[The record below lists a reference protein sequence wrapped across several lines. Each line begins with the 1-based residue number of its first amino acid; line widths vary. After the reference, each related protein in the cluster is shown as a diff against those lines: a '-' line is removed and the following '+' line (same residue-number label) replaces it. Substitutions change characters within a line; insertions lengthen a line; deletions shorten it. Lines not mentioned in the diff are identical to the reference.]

1 MYTLLLTENNE
12 LVTTVKERIMQR
24 SKLVDT
30 LHFLVD
36 PMYKGISMSDFTVM
50 MEYLTPVSREYRT
63 EILVKSDELYKQML
77 EYKLPFDTQ
86 LTREAGR
93 IEVQLT
99 FVKVGLDA
107 NGNSTQQ
114 VRKTSKSTIDIIPIS
129 AWSNIIP
136 DSALTALDQRLI
148 MVDAMLNAANEM
160 TQELY
165 ETKADNVT
173 YDKETQCLQLTA
185 NGKPIGDKILL
196 EISNKN
202 DSVCVKFIEVDENGN
217 LIVVYSNGETE
228 NVGKTVGDAITGIYV
243 PDVSAD
249 GIMTMTLSK
258 NVGDEKYSWDINP
271 FNDWHEIDG
280 VENSS
285 IYVWEK
291 M

>member
-24 SKLVDT
+24 SKLVDN

-36 PMYKGISMSDFTVM
+36 PMYKGINMSDFTVM

-114 VRKTSKSTIDIIPIS
+114 VRKTSKAVINIVPIS
-129 AWSNIIP
+129 AWSDIIA

-148 MVDAMLNAANEM
+148 QVDAMLNAANEFN
-160 TQELY
+160 QYLY

-285 IYVWEK
+285 IYVWEQ

>member
-1 MYTLLLTENNE
+1 MYTLLLNDNNE

-24 SKLVDT
+24 SKLVDN

-36 PMYKGISMSDFTVM
+36 QTYKGISMSDFTVM
-50 MEYLTPVSREYRT
+50 MEYITPVSKEYKT
-63 EILVKSDELYKQML
+63 EILVKSEELYKQML
-77 EYKLPFDTQ
+77 EYKLPFDTC
-86 LTREAGR
+86 LTKEAGK

-99 FVKVGLDA
+99 FLKVDLDTS
-107 NGNSTQQ
+107 GNSIQR
-114 VRKTSKSTIDIIPIS
+114 VRKTSKAVIDIVPIS
-129 AWSNIIP
+129 AWSNVIP

-173 YDKETQCLQLTA
+173 YDKETQCLQLIA
-185 NGKPIGDKILL
+185 NGNPIGDKILL
-196 EISNKN
+196 EVSNKN
-202 DSVCVKFIEVDENGN
+202 DSVCVKFIEVDESGN

-271 FNDWHEIDG
+271 FNDWHDIDG

-285 IYVWEK
+285 IYIWEQ

>member
-36 PMYKGISMSDFTVM
+36 PIYKGISMSDFTVM

-114 VRKTSKSTIDIIPIS
+114 VRKTSKAVINIVPIS

-148 MVDAMLNAANEM
+148 MVDAMLNATNEM

-196 EISNKN
+196 ETSNKN

>member
-24 SKLVDT
+24 SKLVDN

-36 PMYKGISMSDFTVM
+36 PMYKGIDMSSFTVM

-63 EILVKSDELYKQML
+63 EILIKSEELYKQML

-107 NGNSTQQ
+107 DGNSMQQ
-114 VRKTSKSTIDIIPIS
+114 VRKTSKAVINIVPIS
-129 AWSNIIP
+129 AWSDIIA

-148 MVDAMLNAANEM
+148 QVDAMLNAANEFN
-160 TQELY
+160 QYLY

-185 NGKPIGDKILL
+185 NGKPIGDKIVLNVVS
-196 EISNKN
+196 ENS
-202 DSVCVKFIEVDENGN
+202 SVCVKYLEVNEDGD
-217 LIVVYSNGETE
+217 LIVTYSNGATE
-228 NVGKTVGDAITGIYV
+228 NVGKTVGDVVTGIYI
-243 PDVSAD
+243 PDVSID

-258 NVGDEKYSWDINP
+258 DVGEPSYSWDINP
-271 FNDWHEIDG
+271 FNDWNEIDG
-280 VENSS
+280 IESNSTY
-285 IYVWEK
+285 IWESL
-291 M
+291 